1 MKQKPPAAP
10 MSRIA
15 IIGPAYPYRGGPP
28 LVVAHL
34 YEALAREHA
43 VEVFSFTRLYPSLL
57 FPGTRQE
64 DVSAFP
70 AKVHPV
76 RRMIDSINPVTWV
89 RTARAIMEWKPDLV
103 LVDWYQPF
111 FGPCYAV
118 IGRMLKRRGIRI
130 VFLTENIVS
139 HESRWVD
146 TVLTRRALDVSDGFI
161 AFSASVEQTLK
172 RWYPQL
178 RAERATLP
186 LFFTE
191 ETSPVAWTQD
201 EARAHLGITH
211 ARVLL
216 FFGYIRKYKGLRNL
230 IAAFPAIH
238 KEFPDTFLLI
248 VGECYENA
256 DEYRALIEQSG
267 VAHAIRWV
275 AEYVPNEDIAMY
287 YHAADIVVLPYDSAT
302 QSGIVKIA
310 FGFEKPV
317 LATRVG
323 GLTEEIAPWNA
334 GVVVEPHDPAALI
347 GGLRTM
353 LGGPLDA
360 YVNGARKAKEADR
373 FDAIVPMVES
383 FLPSS

>member
-1 MKQKPPAAP
+1 

-230 IAAFPAIH
+230 IAAFPATH

>member
-64 DVSAFP
+64 DGSAFP

-130 VFLTENIVS
+130 VFLTENVVS

-275 AEYVPNEDIAMY
+275 AEYVPNEDIALY

>member
-1 MKQKPPAAP
+1 
-10 MSRIA
+10 SRIA

-230 IAAFPAIH
+230 IAAFPATH